1 MMEEVGKWGRK
12 ALQHR
17 AELASSARRQKRQ
30 GVRAP
35 RPVVTLEERAP
46 IRTMRADLSHAFLA
60 WLNEEETQVLLLT
73 GDIVCFA
80 APAEACHDVMA
91 MLCGK

>member
-1 MMEEVGKWGRK
+1 MYEELGKAGRK

-35 RPVVTLEERAP
+35 RTVTLEERPP

-73 GDIVCFA
+73 GDLVCFA

>member
-1 MMEEVGKWGRK
+1 MLEEVGKAGRK

-35 RPVVTLEERAP
+35 RPVTLEERAP
-46 IRTMRADLSHAFLA
+46 TRTMRADLSHAFLA

-73 GDIVCFA
+73 GDLVCFA

>member
-1 MMEEVGKWGRK
+1 MFEEVGKAGRK

-35 RPVVTLEERAP
+35 RPVTLEERAP
-46 IRTMRADLSHAFLA
+46 IRTMRADLSPAFLA

-73 GDIVCFA
+73 GDLVCFA